1 MTNQEAIKQLQKIKS
16 DYGDSYLKKYSE
28 AQKDVEALNV
38 AIRALEESN
47 TCWIVDDTG
56 YFHCPKCGIKPRDQ
70 VAMTDYCPNCG
81 ADLRGENK

>member
-1 MTNQEAIKQLQKIKS
+1 MTNQEAIKVLNR
-16 DYGDSYLKKYSE
+16 LKYVYVGNE
-28 AQKDVEALNV
+28 LFQVEMEQAIYV
-38 AIRALEESN
+38 AIKALESN
-47 TCWIVDDTG
+47 LDTWVVDDIG